1 MSNVSYRFLCR
12 MQWPAPACCTPT
24 LDQGAQHEAWY
35 IGSGVRKT
43 WLLQTAN
50 EEICGMLNCAA
61 AGELE

>member
-1 MSNVSYRFLCR
+1 